1 MLKTIRDQLKTD
13 IKATNEF
20 QTVDKYRGEFED
32 GSEWNPTATACFLQV
47 IGFKPRVKA
56 ADGNVIKSTVLIRIY
71 AGAFYKHDRDA
82 LDSAEFIFNL
92 LDGHTLE
99 SGDDRWRMSIG
110 DEGMDLI
117 YSEKGF
123 EAYAFNVIIS

>member
-20 QTVDKYRGEFED
+20 QLVDKYRGEFEE

-71 AGAFYKHDRDA
+71 AGTLGKYDRDA
-82 LDSAEFIFNL
+82 LDGAEYIYNL

-99 SGDDRWRMSIG
+99 SGNEQWRMSIS

-123 EAYAFNVIIS
+123 EAYAFTVIIS